1 MSIQKYSVN
10 QHPIQK
16 KLLNKKIVI
25 RIILLVNFELILQNF
40 I

>member
-16 KLLNKKIVI
+16 KLLNEKLVI
-25 RIILLVNFELILQNF
+25 RIILLFNFELILQDF
-40 I
+40 T